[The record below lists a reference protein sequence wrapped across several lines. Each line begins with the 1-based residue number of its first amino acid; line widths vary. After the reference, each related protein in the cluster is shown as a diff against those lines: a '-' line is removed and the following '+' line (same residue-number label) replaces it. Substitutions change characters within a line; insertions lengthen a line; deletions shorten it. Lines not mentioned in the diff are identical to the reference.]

1 MIPRPRPLPTRFSYR
16 RLGKEVT
23 YAKYNRE
30 DHWQRTWGYANAAVY
45 IQRMIGWFDE
55 HLTKS
60 RTICTHPFLSSQV
73 TAAAKQFTR

>member
-45 IQRMIGWFDE
+45 IQRMIGWFD
-55 HLTKS
+55 
-60 RTICTHPFLSSQV
+60 
-73 TAAAKQFTR
+73 